1 MKRSA
6 TPLLVLM
13 FFCQSAASQPALG
26 EAQLLGMRLFNQ
38 SCRVCH
44 TKPQMTSP
52 QYAPALSRVSLGGDD
67 GALRA
72 LIANGNARMPAFKYH
87 FKPEEIDAL
96 VAYIKTLD
104 PAQAND

>member
-6 TPLLVLM
+6 TAFLATM
-13 FFCQSAASQPALG
+13 FFSQFAASQPALN
-26 EAQLLGMRLFNQ
+26 ERELHGMRLFTQ

-52 QYAPALSRVSLGGDD
+52 QYAPALSRVSLGGND

-72 LIANGNARMPAFKYH
+72 FIANGSAKMPGFKYH
-87 FKPEEIDAL
+87 FQPDEIDAL
-96 VAYIKTLD
+96 VAYIKTLPQSD
-104 PAQAND
+104 

>member
-6 TPLLVLM
+6 TFLSVLM
-13 FFCQSAASQPALG
+13 FFSQSAASQPALN

-44 TKPQMTSP
+44 TKPQMASP
-52 QYAPALSRVSLGGDD
+52 QYAPLLSRVSLGGND

-72 LIANGNARMPAFKYH
+72 FIANGSAKMPGFKYH
-87 FKPEEIDAL
+87 FRPDEIDGL
-96 VAYIKTLD
+96 VGYIKTLD
-104 PAQAND
+104 PVRE

>member
-6 TPLLVLM
+6 TPFLLLM
-13 FFCQSAASQPALG
+13 CFSQSAASQPALS

-44 TKPQMTSP
+44 TKPQMASP
-52 QYAPALSRVSLGGDD
+52 QYAPLLSRASLGGND

-72 LIANGNARMPAFKYH
+72 FIANGSAKMPGFKYH
-87 FKPEEIDAL
+87 FKPDEIDAL

-104 PAQAND
+104 PARE